1 MSSVFQP
8 IQSERSAVWRF
19 NWLEVN
25 TRWNSET
32 AGSQCRCRWTSTK
45 WRSPTRSPSSR
56 WTTRAAVTASR
67 WRAPKTSMICFSTAS
82 PPEVS
87 TRTKSTTCTG
97 TWITGLPFLSSD
109 RIPAPTFHSL
119 IGYRPLA
126 IKSSWPI
133 KVSLEAVTK
142 KCRCY
147 VETPVNVAPFFRNLF
162 SFCYDTIYLVMYL
175 INCGK

>member
-1 MSSVFQP
+1 MPLSVDEYQVA
-8 IQSERSAVWRF
+8 QSYSFSIESL
-19 NWLEVN
+19 NNTGGGDGLEVK
-25 TRWNSET
+25 
-32 AGSQCRCRWTSTK
+32 STK
-45 WRSPTRSPSSR
+45 NFHDLLLNSKPSR
-56 WTTRAAVTASR
+56 GVYTHKIYHMHRYLNNR
-67 WRAPKTSMICFSTAS
+67 
-82 PPEVS
+82 
-87 TRTKSTTCTG
+87 
-97 TWITGLPFLSSD
+97 ITLLSSD

-175 INCGK
+175 INCDK